1 MSRKREP
8 AAGARFSL
16 CIAMSGRGHRGKRP
30 RGDVTRGPRTSS
42 YTGRLHVGPASL
54 LCDAAFCDLQRHGF
68 AILIIA
74 AVWSIL
80 GCSAKAAA
88 WSLLC
93 WLSSL
98 ASWAAAFVLVMSFS
112 PCISFIIP
120 RLVLLVQ
127 IKILTLIVAVE
138 LFVQRCM
145 GAPVPTPTPTPDP
158 PFSPMPTPT
167 PTPRLTPVPVQ
178 HALASSSTGEVCDNI
193 NKVSPAGMRGGG
205 GQDECIGSGRC
216 PWRLV

>member
-112 PCISFIIP
+112 PCIPSSFLGLCGSFKSKSSLSSWQWSCLCNAARELRCRRRRRRQIHHSRPCPRPHPLPGSRQFPCSTPWPPAQLVKCVII
-120 RLVLLVQ
+120 R
-127 IKILTLIVAVE
+127 
-138 LFVQRCM
+138 
-145 GAPVPTPTPTPDP
+145 
-158 PFSPMPTPT
+158 
-167 PTPRLTPVPVQ
+167 
-178 HALASSSTGEVCDNI
+178 
-193 NKVSPAGMRGGG
+193 SPAGMRGGG
-205 GQDECIGSGRC
+205 GHDECIGSGRC
-216 PWRLV
+216 SWRLV